1 MKYFFV
7 LIATV
12 IFSNSSFAQPRV
24 STVEY
29 LKTKRQ
35 SIVSDFP
42 FSPKT
47 VMNTI
52 EERLEKLGYKAK
64 DAKDFT
70 VFRGVTLPEI
80 GTGVY
85 DIYFMAEKKSR
96 KDDDNSIVTMMV
108 SKGYENFITE
118 KDDEAIVNNAK
129 IYLENLKLSVS
140 AYDLEGQIKDQEA
153 IVKKNEKKA
162 AGLVDD
168 GQSLESKLKKL
179 QQQIEDNKKDQ
190 ADQNSEVEKQKE
202 ILDMLKGRR
211 QG

>member
-1 MKYFFV
+1 MKYFF
-7 LIATV
+7 LF
-12 IFSNSSFAQPRV
+12 IFTALSITSTFAQTRV
-24 STVEY
+24 STTEY

-35 SIVSDFP
+35 SIVADFP

-52 EERLEKLGYKAK
+52 EEKLEKMGYKGK
-64 DAKDFT
+64 DAKDFL
-70 VFRGVTLPEI
+70 VFKGVTLPEI

-85 DIYFMAEKKSR
+85 DIYFMAEKKSK
-96 KDDDNSIVTMMV
+96 KDNDNAVVTMML
-108 SKGYENFITE
+108 SKGYENFVTE
-118 KDDEAIVNNAK
+118 KDDETIINNAK
-129 IYLENLKLSVS
+129 NYLDNLKLSVT
-140 AYDLEGQIKDQEA
+140 AYDLEDQIKEQES
-153 IVKKNEKKA
+153 VVRKNEKKA
-162 AGLVDD
+162 ANLIDE

>member
-162 AGLVDD
+162 AGLVTA
-168 GQSLESKLKKL
+168 
-179 QQQIEDNKKDQ
+179 IEP
-190 ADQNSEVEKQKE
+190 
-202 ILDMLKGRR
+202 
-211 QG
+211 